1 MEDQDIRSMIDG
13 AVSELKSTF
22 SETIENMSCTSNCP
36 ITPEIA
42 GEMDH
47 FFGMVKD
54 VGEGDLRKGVEE
66 FRDNHKFISSMK
78 VARHKISD
86 WISKTIIVT
95 VIAGLLA
102 VLVLGIKEYF
112 E

>member
-1 MEDQDIRSMIDG
+1 MEDQDIKTMIEG
-13 AVSELKSTF
+13 AVSELKTTF
-22 SETIENMSCTSNCP
+22 SQTIENMSCTSNCP
-36 ITPEIA
+36 ITPETA

-66 FRDNHKFISSMK
+66 FRDNHKFITRMK
-78 VARHKISD
+78 IARHKISD

-95 VIAGLLA
+95 VIAGLLT
-102 VLVLGIKEYF
+102 VLALGIKDYF
-112 E
+112 K